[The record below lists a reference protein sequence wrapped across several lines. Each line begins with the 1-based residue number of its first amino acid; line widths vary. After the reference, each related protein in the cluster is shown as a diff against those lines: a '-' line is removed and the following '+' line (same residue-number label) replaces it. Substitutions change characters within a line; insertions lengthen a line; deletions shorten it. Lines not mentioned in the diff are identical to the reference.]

1 MNAEI
6 VSVGNELLD
15 GSRQNTNALW
25 LADRL
30 IRIGIQ
36 TKGIIVVGDDSE
48 SIQNAVSQSIKRA
61 KIVLVTGGLGP
72 THDDVTKESLAKLF
86 GCKLVEN
93 TAVKNHIINLFAE
106 RGRQMPES
114 NLDQSWVPNGAGVLH
129 NEIGTAPGLYFE
141 KEDSHCF
148 VMPGVPAE
156 MKRMTEKKI
165 VPILRERFELSQ
177 EAIIYQTIHTT
188 GIFESSLF
196 EKLAPI
202 SEIEKYAS
210 ISFLPHLYGVD
221 LRLKI
226 EGLNE
231 DKSETYL
238 KKVKGLI
245 TDRISPFIY
254 EIGDRRL
261 EEVVAD
267 LLIDR
272 KKTVAVAES
281 CTGGLL
287 ANFLTNISGS
297 SAYFLGG
304 MIAYDDSVKTNS
316 LGVRQSTLDNFGA
329 VSQETAREMAE
340 GVRNLL
346 GADLALA
353 TTGIAGPT
361 GGTPQKPVGT
371 VYFGLA
377 GSDGCHWIHRVI
389 PGDRET
395 IRHRAVNVAL
405 HALLRGVREDGM
417 VGWEKEEG

>member
-48 SIQNAVSQSIKRA
+48 SIQNAVSHSIKRA

-114 NLDQSWVPNGAGVLH
+114 NLDQSLVPNGAGVLH

-141 KEDSHCF
+141 QEDSHCF

-177 EAIIYQTIHTT
+177 EAIIYQTIRTT

-238 KKVKGLI
+238 KKVKVLI
-245 TDRISPFIY
+245 
-254 EIGDRRL
+254 
-261 EEVVAD
+261 
-267 LLIDR
+267 
-272 KKTVAVAES
+272 
-281 CTGGLL
+281 
-287 ANFLTNISGS
+287 
-297 SAYFLGG
+297 
-304 MIAYDDSVKTNS
+304 
-316 LGVRQSTLDNFGA
+316 
-329 VSQETAREMAE
+329 
-340 GVRNLL
+340 
-346 GADLALA
+346 
-353 TTGIAGPT
+353 
-361 GGTPQKPVGT
+361 
-371 VYFGLA
+371 
-377 GSDGCHWIHRVI
+377 SD
-389 PGDRET
+389 
-395 IRHRAVNVAL
+395 
-405 HALLRGVREDGM
+405 
-417 VGWEKEEG
+417 